1 MSRPALVTGFE
12 PYGGRARNPAGEVV
26 ARLDGSEVAGVRV
39 VGRNLPV
46 RFAALDAAV
55 AATLAE
61 VDPAVVISLGLC
73 PGEPVIRLERIA
85 INLADFDIPD
95 NDGEVLV
102 DQALDRAGA
111 AARFATLPLRRVQEA
126 LLRAGI
132 PARLSSTAGT
142 YLCNKALYRFL
153 EAIERRDSAVPCG
166 FIHLPYLPEQVAGMI
181 AEAQA
186 ARSIQ
191 RQRRTD
197 VPSMGLELMVEAVRI
212 ALEITLADIRARSQ
226 IGARDLPGASHSP

>member
-12 PYGGRARNPAGEVV
+12 PYGGRGRNPAGEIA
-26 ARLDGSEVAGVRV
+26 ARLDGSEVGGIRV

-46 RFAALDAAV
+46 AFAALDEAV

-61 VDPAVVISLGLC
+61 VEPALVIGLGLC
-73 PGEPVIRLERIA
+73 PGEPAIRLERVA

-95 NDGEVLV
+95 NDGAVLI
-102 DQALDRAGA
+102 DRPLDAAGA
-111 AARFATLPLRRVQEA
+111 AARLATLPLRRVQEA
-126 LLRAGI
+126 LLQAGI
-132 PARLSSTAGT
+132 PARLSNSAGT

-153 EAIERRDSAVPCG
+153 GAIEASGGGVPCG
-166 FIHLPYLPEQVAGMI
+166 FIHLPYMPGQVAGMI

-186 ARSIQ
+186 DRSIE
-191 RQRRTD
+191 RNRRPD

-212 ALEITLADIRARSQ
+212 ALEVSLARHQVR
-226 IGARDLPGASHSP
+226 